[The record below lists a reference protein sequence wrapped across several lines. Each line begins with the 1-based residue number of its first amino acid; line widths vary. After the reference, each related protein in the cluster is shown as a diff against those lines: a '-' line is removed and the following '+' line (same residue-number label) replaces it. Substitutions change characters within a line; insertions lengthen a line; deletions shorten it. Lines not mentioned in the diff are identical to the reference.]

1 MAADSS
7 QSQVQEK
14 DPFAGDTGIS
24 EEDRQE
30 VLKSIEG
37 IASENALALDEEIFV
52 LKEAKSGVILPILI
66 NLLAVA
72 VVAATIFFLSR
83 AFQNDTIAVVERGLE
98 FSSLEGQ
105 LLRELQAA
113 SQDQISAKEQE
124 IRDFENR
131 LGDLES
137 QRQELSENLD
147 SDVAFR
153 EAQYDQEVQDQLD
166 SERARLES
174 EGITAAEI
182 DRLLAIQEVELRVFY
197 TDLLTGYQ
205 EELLLEQ
212 EQLAE
217 TIVQL
222 EGEYSSELDSLKT
235 ERDTLVED
243 LRIQEGELRAELEQQ
258 SQALAQVG
266 AAEES
271 LRSAQDTLA
280 QLEEARQAAEG
291 VEAQLIGL
299 YTQLQTN
306 LNRRDWESSLTSV
319 EQIQGFLNEEDVVA
333 LSLGSL
339 AGRRQT
345 DLFVVATIGEYVQ
358 NIVQNEQNSRSV
370 SGQLEIL
377 NRIRANNERASAAI
391 ANNNE
396 ELAADIYS
404 ETMSLMP
411 ELDLASTSL
420 LANAQTQFNDQ
431 LVAELE
437 ARTEVIADLVE
448 AAETAIENGNYALAL
463 NNFDSALRT
472 LPEFNGGE
480 AAFSNSL
487 VSIGYTLADRVVQ
500 GANVQPFNAIFNRLQ
515 VDVETIRTAITNQIQ
530 DAVRQR
536 EGVLQGEIATTSTE
550 FSVLQQQYE
559 DQLNDLRNELSSSSE
574 GQEDSASTIAGL
586 NIEIASLNSEIVGLN
601 SEITGL
607 NSEVAR
613 LTTDV
618 SGLTTDVSSLDS
630 NLSST
635 SAELTL
641 VQTNRDEFQQRASEL
656 QGEVDRLAIFE
667 RELNTLRSKYN
678 DFQTN
683 IGVIVAEGDAD
694 GFLSRQAIEDF
705 LGSRELEFVLPD
717 FRTEIR
723 RNYSFAEGAGRQDGL
738 NLARDVVVGFSSQA
752 TPAQQSL
759 YLETE
764 REFAVE
770 DGNDVLAAFLND
782 LIRATE

>member
-66 NLLAVA
+66 NLLAVG

-131 LGDLES
+131 LGDLEA

-147 SDVAFR
+147 SDVALR

-166 SERARLES
+166 AERARLES
-174 EGITAAEI
+174 EGITTAEI

-243 LRIQEGELRAELEQQ
+243 LRTQESELRAELEQQ

-280 QLEEARQAAEG
+280 QLEEARQAAEA

-319 EQIQGFLNEEDVVA
+319 EQIQGFLNEEDVVS

-480 AAFSNSL
+480 EAFSNSL

-500 GANVQPFNAIFNRLQ
+500 GANVQPFNAIFSRLQ
-515 VDVETIRTAITNQIQ
+515 VDVETIRAAITNQIQ

-559 DQLNDLRNELSSSSE
+559 DQLNDLRNELSSSSA
-574 GQEDSASTIAGL
+574 GQEDSASTISGL
-586 NIEIASLNSEIVGLN
+586 NIEIASLNSEI
-601 SEITGL
+601 TGL
-607 NSEVAR
+607 NSEVDR
-613 LTTDV
+613 LTTEV
-618 SGLTTDVSSLDS
+618 SGLTTNVSDLDS

-635 SAELTL
+635 NAELTL
-641 VQTNRDEFQQRASEL
+641 VQTNRDEFQQRVSEL
-656 QGEVDRLAIFE
+656 QGEVDRLSIFE
-667 RELNTLRSKYN
+667 GELNTLRSKYS
-678 DFQTN
+678 DFKTN
-683 IGVIVAEGDAD
+683 IGVIVSGGDAD
-694 GFLSRQAIEDF
+694 GFLSRQAVEDF

-723 RNYSFAEGAGRQDGL
+723 RNYSFAEDAGRQDGL

-764 REFAVE
+764 RGFAVE

-782 LIRATE
+782 LIGAIQ